1 MARIAVDTQE
11 LVNKIS
17 VVSKVVPSK
26 AIKPILGCVLFDLN
40 EDGVYLLAS
49 DLETGVKARLNC
61 EYEGFGRFAVD
72 GKVLYEV
79 VKTLPSDV
87 GANLEITPTSLSIE
101 CGRSKFK
108 LSVVDPSDFP
118 EVSLSEFSVS
128 FEIEAGVL
136 HSMIDRV
143 IFCAATDEFMRN
155 LNGIYWELGNGF
167 LRLVASDGFRLA
179 LAEERLDIQT
189 EEGLGFLLS
198 LKSMK
203 ELMNVAQSC
212 EGKSLRV
219 EYDGKR
225 IGILAT
231 DVETLM
237 RIVEVEFPD
246 YKRVLPKAFKTKVVA
261 STNDLVEALRRTMV
275 IAKRGSESIRVEVM
289 ENTLVL
295 SSRSP
300 DFGEVS
306 EELEVKKEGEDVI
319 AAFNPKFLIEA
330 LRRIETEEVELN
342 FIDSTSPLQINPL
355 EVEGYLYVVMPI
367 RIV

>member
-11 LVNKIS
+11 LVSKVS

-26 AIKPILGCVLFDLN
+26 AIKPILGCVVFDLT
-40 EDGVYLLAS
+40 EDGVFLLAS
-49 DLETGVKARLNC
+49 DLETGVRTKLNC

-79 VKTLPSDV
+79 VKTLSTDV
-87 GANLEITPTSLSIE
+87 GTSLEITPTNLSIE
-101 CGRSKFK
+101 CGKSRFK

-118 EVSLSEFSVS
+118 ETTLSEVSAS
-128 FEIEAGVL
+128 FEIDADVL
-136 HSMIDRV
+136 HSMIEKV

-155 LNGIYWELGNGF
+155 LNGVYWELGSGF

-179 LAEERLDIQT
+179 LAEERLEIQS
-189 EEGLGFLLS
+189 EMSFFLS

-203 ELMNVAQSC
+203 ELLNVAQSC
-212 EGKSLRV
+212 AGKKLQF

-225 IGILAT
+225 VGITAT
-231 DVETLM
+231 DVETFV

-246 YKRVLPKAFKTKVVA
+246 YKRVLPRAFKTKVVV
-261 STNDLVEALRRTMV
+261 STDELLEALRRTMV
-275 IAKRGSESIRVEVM
+275 IAKRGSESIRIEVM
-289 ENTLVL
+289 ENALVL

-300 DFGEVS
+300 DFGEVT
-306 EELEVKKEGEDVI
+306 EEVEARKEGEDMI

-342 FIDSTSPLQINPL
+342 FIDSTSPLQMNPL
-355 EVEGYLYVVMPI
+355 DVEGYLYVVMPI

>member
-1 MARIAVDTQE
+1 MARIAVDMQE
-11 LVNKIS
+11 LVNKVT

-26 AIKPILGCVLFDLN
+26 VIKPILGCVLFDLT
-40 EDGVYLLAS
+40 EDGVFLLAS
-49 DLETGVKARLNC
+49 DLETGVKAKLNC

-72 GKVLYEV
+72 GKVFYEV
-79 VKTLPSDV
+79 VKTLPTDV
-87 GANLEITPTSLSIE
+87 GASLEVTPASLSIE
-101 CGRSKFK
+101 CGKSKFK

-118 EVSLSEFSVS
+118 EVSLSESSVS
-128 FEIEAGVL
+128 FEIDANVL
-136 HSMIDRV
+136 HKMIEKV

-155 LNGIYWELGNGF
+155 LNGVYWELGNGF

-179 LAEERLDIQT
+179 LAEERLKIQS
-189 EEGLGFLLS
+189 EMGFLLS

-203 ELMNVAQSC
+203 ELMSVAESC
-212 EGKSLRV
+212 GEKRLRF

-225 IGILAT
+225 VGIIAT
-231 DVETLM
+231 DVETLV

-261 STNDLVEALRRTMV
+261 STNALVEALRRTMV
-275 IAKRGSESIRVEVM
+275 IAKRGSESIRVEAM
-289 ENTLVL
+289 ENVLVL

-300 DFGEVS
+300 DFGEVT
-306 EELEVKKEGEDVI
+306 EEIEARKEGEDMI

-330 LRRIETEEVELN
+330 LRHIETDEVELN
-342 FIDSTSPLQINPL
+342 FIDSTSPLQMNPL
-355 EVEGYLYVVMPI
+355 DVEGYLYVVMPI